1 MNQILDT
8 NFKGKHKINKRFFK
22 FQFVISFIMFGFFIF
37 LLIYYIF
44 SWSNQEKFSKQLIEN
59 YDIYKLYSN
68 NRSYNQTKTSNND
81 NLFGIIEIPK
91 INLYYPVFSN
101 INEEYLKTAPCKMYG
116 NSPNEKGNI
125 CIAGHNYNNNMF
137 FSKINTLT
145 VNDEIYLYDISS
157 NKYVYKVFELS
168 EVLESD
174 LSPIFDY
181 NGNFKQL
188 TLITCNNLN
197 SNRIIVKAK
206 Q

>member
-1 MNQILDT
+1 
-8 NFKGKHKINKRFFK
+8 
-22 FQFVISFIMFGFFIF
+22 
-37 LLIYYIF
+37 
-44 SWSNQEKFSKQLIEN
+44 
-59 YDIYKLYSN
+59 
-68 NRSYNQTKTSNND
+68 
-81 NLFGIIEIPK
+81 
-91 INLYYPVFSN
+91 
-101 INEEYLKTAPCKMYG
+101 MYG
-116 NSPNEKGNI
+116 TTPGEKGNI

-145 VNDEIYLYDISS
+145 VNEEIYLYDISS

>member
-1 MNQILDT
+1 MKKT
-8 NFKGKHKINKRFFK
+8 NLIK
-22 FQFVISFIMFGFFIF
+22 VISI
-37 LLIYYIF
+37 LLISAMVMLF
-44 SWSNQEKFSKQLIEN
+44 ATTVNAAN
-59 YDIYKLYSN
+59 DN
-68 NRSYNQTKTSNND
+68 SYNDLTS
-81 NLFGIIEIPK
+81 
-91 INLYYPVFSN
+91 
-101 INEEYLKTAPCKMYG
+101 
-116 NSPNEKGNI
+116 
-125 CIAGHNYNNNMF
+125 
-137 FSKINTLT
+137 TLT

-188 TLITCNNLN
+188 TLITCNNFN

>member
-22 FQFVISFIMFGFFIF
+22 FQFIISFILFVLFIF

-68 NRSYNQTKTSNND
+68 NSSYSQTRTSTND
-81 NLFGIIEIPK
+81 NLLGIIEIPK

-101 INEEYLKTAPCKMYG
+101 INEELLKTAPCKIYG
-116 NSPNEKGNI
+116 TSPGEKGNI

-157 NKYVYKVFELS
+157 NKYVYKVFELY
-168 EVLESD
+168 EVIESD

-188 TLITCNNLN
+188 TLITCNNFN

>member
-22 FQFVISFIMFGFFIF
+22 FQFIISFILFTFFIF
-37 LLIYYIF
+37 LLIYYTF
-44 SWSNQEKFSKQLIEN
+44 SRKNQEKFSKQLIEN

-68 NRSYNQTKTSNND
+68 NNSYTQTKNSSTD

-101 INEEYLKTAPCKMYG
+101 ISEDLLKTAPCKMYG
-116 NSPNEKGNI
+116 TSPNEQGNI

-137 FSKINTLT
+137 FSKINILT
-145 VNDEIYLYDISS
+145 VNDKIYLHDISS

-181 NGNFKQL
+181 NSNFKQL
-188 TLITCNNLN
+188 TLITCNNFN

>member
-22 FQFVISFIMFGFFIF
+22 FQFIISFILFVLFIF

-44 SWSNQEKFSKQLIEN
+44 SWSNQEKFSKQLIKN

-68 NRSYNQTKTSNND
+68 NSSCSQTRTSTNY

-101 INEEYLKTAPCKMYG
+101 ISEELLKTAPCKMYG
-116 NSPNEKGNI
+116 TTPGEKGNI

-188 TLITCNNLN
+188 TLITCNNFN

>member
-22 FQFVISFIMFGFFIF
+22 FQFIISFVLFVLFIF

-68 NRSYNQTKTSNND
+68 NSSYSQTRTSTND
-81 NLFGIIEIPK
+81 NLLGIIEIPK

-101 INEEYLKTAPCKMYG
+101 INEELLKTAPCKIYG
-116 NSPNEKGNI
+116 TSPGEKGNI

-157 NKYVYKVFELS
+157 NKYVYKVFELY
-168 EVLESD
+168 EVIESD

-188 TLITCNNLN
+188 TLITCNNFN

>member
-22 FQFVISFIMFGFFIF
+22 FQFIISFILFVFFIF

-68 NRSYNQTKTSNND
+68 NNSYSQTKTSTND

-101 INEEYLKTAPCKMYG
+101 ISEELLKTAPCKMYG
-116 NSPNEKGNI
+116 TSPCEKGNI

-145 VNDEIYLYDISS
+145 VTDEIYLYDISS

-168 EVLESD
+168 EVVESD
-174 LSPIFDY
+174 LSPIFNY

-188 TLITCNNLN
+188 TLITCNNFN